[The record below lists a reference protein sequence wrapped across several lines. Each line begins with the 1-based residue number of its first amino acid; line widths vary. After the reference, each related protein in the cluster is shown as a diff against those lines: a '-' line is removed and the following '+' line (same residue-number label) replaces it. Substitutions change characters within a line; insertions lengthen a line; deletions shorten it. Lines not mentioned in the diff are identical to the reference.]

1 MRYRD
6 TFFIAAAGLLAAG
19 CSSEALPFEPGYT
32 PAENSIGSYMDPML
46 AEASIRYWHEA
57 TGIAGDGQA
66 TYDQM
71 QIEFYA
77 GGLYPEQAFPDFAQ
91 RITPRSA
98 PERYDSLTRAH
109 QDYDYWGNPA
119 LSAYDVVFKGITAI
133 DIVSDTDY
141 DAQHPAGTSL
151 KDIFTLTIQEVV
163 KGATDGIPAYVF
175 KETVYDPSSD
185 FPAEGGPHL
194 LGRVLTFKPTKAPAK
209 TATHVFTITYQNE
222 RGKVLSAQT
231 KAFKIKL

>member
-1 MRYRD
+1 MRGTPCPGED
-6 TFFIAAAGLLAAG
+6 SVSAAQSRAHGHLRPLFP
-19 CSSEALPFEPGYT
+19 ALCG
-32 PAENSIGSYMDPML
+32 
-46 AEASIRYWHEA
+46 
-57 TGIAGDGQA
+57 
-66 TYDQM
+66 
-71 QIEFYA
+71 A

-163 KGATDGIPAYVF
+163 KGAADGIPAYVF

-185 FPAEGGPHL
+185 FPAEVVKSRL
-194 LGRVLTFKPTKAPAK
+194 LKLDAEHIHFVLKCLHENT
-209 TATHVFTITYQNE
+209 
-222 RGKVLSAQT
+222 S
-231 KAFKIKL
+231 KIKNIKQYLLATLYNAPLTINSYYSALIRHDLAEPAGKETVKGVVPMLAE

>member
-6 TFFIAAAGLLAAG
+6 IFFIAAAGLLAAG
-19 CSSEALPFEPGYT
+19 CSSEAFPFEPGYI

-66 TYDQM
+66 TYDKM

-77 GGLYPEQAFPDFAQ
+77 GGLYPEQAFPGFAQ

-98 PERYDSLTRAH
+98 PERYDSLTQAH

-141 DAQHPAGTSL
+141 PHDPGSCQRRSGRHPRVCIQGNGLRSLFRLPGRGRTSPVGAGLDLQTHQGTGKNRYPCL
-151 KDIFTLTIQEVV
+151 
-163 KGATDGIPAYVF
+163 YH
-175 KETVYDPSSD
+175 
-185 FPAEGGPHL
+185 HL
-194 LGRVLTFKPTKAPAK
+194 P
-209 TATHVFTITYQNE
+209 E
-222 RGKVLSAQT
+222 
-231 KAFKIKL
+231 